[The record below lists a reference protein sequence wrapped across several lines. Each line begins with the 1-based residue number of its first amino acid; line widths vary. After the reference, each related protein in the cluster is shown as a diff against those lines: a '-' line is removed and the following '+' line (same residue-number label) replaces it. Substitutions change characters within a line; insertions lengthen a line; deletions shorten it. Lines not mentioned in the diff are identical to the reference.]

1 MKHIFSFKARP
12 YGFRLKNMIQF
23 YKACEKFGVTV
34 YVSSKNYLEKIQK
47 LPQLLSVLLLT
58 FSQNT
63 DCLIVIEG
71 EHTKQLKQLAG
82 QLLQQHALPCP
93 IV

>member
-12 YGFRLKNMIQF
+12 YAFRLKNMIHF
-23 YKACEKFGVTV
+23 YKACEKLGVTV
-34 YVSSKNYLEKIQK
+34 YVSGKNYLEQIHK

-58 FSQNT
+58 FSQDK

-71 EHTKQLKQLAG
+71 EHTKQLKHLAAR
-82 QLLQQHALPCP
+82 LLPQALPNP
-93 IV
+93 AF